1 MARIEYEE
9 KIQKSLLVLY
19 FRGSTIQSICR
30 EYGIPR
36 YEFHKWMKLH
46 DADKLETKEV
56 KTFLQIRELKQQK
69 NKLEEEILFLNEAIN
84 LWKVLERDDFKN

>member
-1 MARIEYEE
+1 MARIEYGEE
-9 KIQKSLLVLY
+9 IQKNLLVLY
-19 FRGSTIQSICR
+19 SRGSTIDSICK

-46 DADKLETKEV
+46 DRDKLETKEV

-84 LWKVLERDDFKN
+84 LLESP

>member
-1 MARIEYEE
+1 MARIEYGEE
-9 KIQKSLLVLY
+9 IQKNLLVLY
-19 FRGSTIQSICR
+19 SRGSTIDSICR

-69 NKLEEEILFLNEAIN
+69 NKLEEEILFLNEAIK
-84 LWKVLERDDFKN
+84 LLESP

>member
-19 FRGSTIQSICR
+19 SRGSTIQSICK

-56 KTFLQIRELKQQK
+56 KTFLQVRELKQQK

-84 LWKVLERDDFKN
+84 LLESP

>member
-1 MARIEYEE
+1 MARIEYGEE
-9 KIQKSLLVLY
+9 IQKSLLVLY
-19 FRGSTIQSICR
+19 SRGSTIDSICK

-84 LWKVLERDDFKN
+84 LLES

>member
-1 MARIEYEE
+1 MARIEYGEE
-9 KIQKSLLVLY
+9 IQKSLMVLY
-19 FRGSTIQSICR
+19 SRGSTIDSICK

-56 KTFLQIRELKQQK
+56 KTLLQIRELKQQK

-84 LWKVLERDDFKN
+84 LLESP

>member
-1 MARIEYEE
+1 MARIEYAEE
-9 KIQKSLLVLY
+9 IQKSLLVLY
-19 FRGSTIQSICR
+19 SRGSTIDSICK
-30 EYGIPR
+30 EYGTPR

-84 LWKVLERDDFKN
+84 LLEIP

>member
-1 MARIEYEE
+1 MARIEYGEE
-9 KIQKSLLVLY
+9 IQKSLLVLY
-19 FRGSTIQSICR
+19 SRGSTIDSICK

-46 DADKLETKEV
+46 DADKFETKEV
-56 KTFLQIRELKQQK
+56 KTLLQIRELKQQK

-84 LWKVLERDDFKN
+84 LLESP

>member
-1 MARIEYEE
+1 MARIEYGE

-84 LWKVLERDDFKN
+84 LLESP

>member
-1 MARIEYEE
+1 MARIEYGEE
-9 KIQKSLLVLY
+9 IQKSLLVLY
-19 FRGSTIQSICR
+19 SRGSTIDSICK

-56 KTFLQIRELKQQK
+56 KTLLQIRELKQQK
-69 NKLEEEILFLNEAIN
+69 KQIRRRNF
-84 LWKVLERDDFKN
+84 VFK

>member
-1 MARIEYEE
+1 MARIEYGEE
-9 KIQKSLLVLY
+9 IQKSLLVLY
-19 FRGSTIQSICR
+19 SRGSTIDSICR

-56 KTFLQIRELKQQK
+56 ETFLQIRELKQQK

-84 LWKVLERDDFKN
+84 LLESP

>member
-1 MARIEYEE
+1 MARIEYGE
-9 KIQKSLLVLY
+9 KIQKSLMVLY
-19 FRGSTIQSICR
+19 SRGSTIQSICR

-56 KTFLQIRELKQQK
+56 KTFLQVRELKQQK

-84 LWKVLERDDFKN
+84 LLESP

>member
-1 MARIEYEE
+1 MARIEYGEE
-9 KIQKSLLVLY
+9 IQKSLLVLY
-19 FRGSTIQSICR
+19 SRGSTIDSICK

-69 NKLEEEILFLNEAIN
+69 NKLEEEILFLNEAIK
-84 LWKVLERDDFKN
+84 LLESP

>member
-1 MARIEYEE
+1 MARIEYGEE
-9 KIQKSLLVLY
+9 IQKSLLVLY
-19 FRGSTIQSICR
+19 SRGSTIDSICK

-56 KTFLQIRELKQQK
+56 ETFLQIRELKQQK
-69 NKLEEEILFLNEAIN
+69 TN
-84 LWKVLERDDFKN
+84 

>member
-19 FRGSTIQSICR
+19 FRRSTIQSICR

-69 NKLEEEILFLNEAIN
+69 NKLEEEIMFLNEAIN
-84 LWKVLERDDFKN
+84 LLESP

>member
-1 MARIEYEE
+1 MARIEYGEE
-9 KIQKSLLVLY
+9 IQKSLLVLY
-19 FRGSTIQSICR
+19 SRGSTIDSICK

-84 LWKVLERDDFKN
+84 LL

>member
-56 KTFLQIRELKQQK
+56 KTFLQVRELKQQK

-84 LWKVLERDDFKN
+84 L

>member
-1 MARIEYEE
+1 MARIEYGEE
-9 KIQKSLLVLY
+9 IQKNLLVLY
-19 FRGSTIQSICR
+19 SRGSTIDSICR

-84 LWKVLERDDFKN
+84 LLESP

>member
-1 MARIEYEE
+1 MARIEYGEE
-9 KIQKSLLVLY
+9 IQKSLLVLY
-19 FRGSTIQSICR
+19 SRGSTIDSICK

-46 DADKLETKEV
+46 DADKLKTKEV
-56 KTFLQIRELKQQK
+56 ETFLQIRELKQQK

-84 LWKVLERDDFKN
+84 LLESP

>member
-1 MARIEYEE
+1 
-9 KIQKSLLVLY
+9 
-19 FRGSTIQSICR
+19 GSTIDSICK

-56 KTFLQIRELKQQK
+56 KTLLQIRELKQQK

-84 LWKVLERDDFKN
+84 LLESP

>member
-1 MARIEYEE
+1 MARIKYGEE
-9 KIQKSLLVLY
+9 IQKSLLVLY
-19 FRGSTIQSICR
+19 SRGSTIDSICK

-56 KTFLQIRELKQQK
+56 KTLLQIRELKQQK

-84 LWKVLERDDFKN
+84 LLESP

>member
-56 KTFLQIRELKQQK
+56 KTFLQVRELKQQK

-84 LWKVLERDDFKN
+84 LLEIP

>member
-1 MARIEYEE
+1 MARIEYGEE
-9 KIQKSLLVLY
+9 IQKSLLVLY
-19 FRGSTIQSICR
+19 SRGSTIDSICR

-56 KTFLQIRELKQQK
+56 KTFLQVRELKQQK
-69 NKLEEEILFLNEAIN
+69 NKLEEEILFLNEAI
-84 LWKVLERDDFKN
+84 

>member
-19 FRGSTIQSICR
+19 SRGSTIQSICR

-84 LWKVLERDDFKN
+84 LLESP

>member
-1 MARIEYEE
+1 MARIEYGE

-19 FRGSTIQSICR
+19 SRGSTIQSICR

-56 KTFLQIRELKQQK
+56 KTFLQVRELKQQK

-84 LWKVLERDDFKN
+84 LLESP

>member
-9 KIQKSLLVLY
+9 KNQKSLLVLY

-69 NKLEEEILFLNEAIN
+69 NKLEEEIMFLNEAIN
-84 LWKVLERDDFKN
+84 LLESP

>member
-1 MARIEYEE
+1 
-9 KIQKSLLVLY
+9 
-19 FRGSTIQSICR
+19 
-30 EYGIPR
+30 PR

-56 KTFLQIRELKQQK
+56 ETFLQIRELKQQK

-84 LWKVLERDDFKN
+84 LLESP

>member
-1 MARIEYEE
+1 MARIEYGEE
-9 KIQKSLLVLY
+9 IQKSLLVLY
-19 FRGSTIQSICR
+19 SRGSTIDSICK

-69 NKLEEEILFLNEAIN
+69 NKLEEEILFLNDAIN
-84 LWKVLERDDFKN
+84 LLESP

>member
-1 MARIEYEE
+1 MARIEYGEE
-9 KIQKSLLVLY
+9 IQKSLLVLY
-19 FRGSTIQSICR
+19 SRGSTIDSICR

-56 KTFLQIRELKQQK
+56 ETFLQVRELKQQK
-69 NKLEEEILFLNEAIN
+69 NKLEEEILFLNEAIK
-84 LWKVLERDDFKN
+84 LLESP

>member
-84 LWKVLERDDFKN
+84 L

>member
-56 KTFLQIRELKQQK
+56 KTFLQVRELKQQK

-84 LWKVLERDDFKN
+84 LL

>member
-1 MARIEYEE
+1 MTRIEYGEE
-9 KIQKSLLVLY
+9 IQKSLLVLY
-19 FRGSTIQSICR
+19 SRGSTIDSICK

-84 LWKVLERDDFKN
+84 LLESP